1 MKESAVFFG
10 ATRSLSGI
18 LTEPAVDH
26 AGRPAVLLLNAG
38 LLHRVGPNRIYVTL
52 ARRLAAAGFP
62 VLRFDFSGL
71 GESESRRDE
80 LTIEQSSLAE
90 GREAMDFLVASGVA
104 DRFVPMGLCA
114 GAENAQRIAVQD
126 PRVAGAAMI
135 DGYAYRTA
143 GFYFRHFGRRVT
155 SGRTWRNFLTGQSG
169 WRRTF
174 RGVLP
179 AAEDNAPSNGGAPG
193 GGLNFLRVFPPKAVC
208 LTELQGLLARQMDLF
223 LLFTGGGMEDYYNYA
238 EQFGDAFPAL
248 RAHPRIRVRFI
259 ASADH
264 TFTLRSDQETLVS
277 SITGWAQAALSGGTA
292 DVARRAAS

>member
-1 MKESAVFFG
+1 MKETAVCFG
-10 ATRSLSGI
+10 TTRSLSGV
-18 LTEPAVDH
+18 LTEPSRDQG
-26 AGRPAVLLLNAG
+26 GRPAVLLLNAG
-38 LLHRVGPNRIYVTL
+38 LLHRVGPNRLYVTL

-80 LTIEQSSLAE
+80 LTIEQSTLAE
-90 GREAMDFLVASGVA
+90 GREAMDFLVSLGIA

-114 GAENAQRIAVQD
+114 GAENAHRIAVQD
-126 PRVAGAAMI
+126 PRVSGAVMI

-143 GFYFRHFGRRVT
+143 GFYLRHLGRRVT

-174 RGVLP
+174 RGVLAGGDDAP
-179 AAEDNAPSNGGAPG
+179 ANGAAA

-208 LTELQGLLARQMDLF
+208 KAELEGLLARPVDLF
-223 LLFTGGGMEDYYNYA
+223 LLYTGGGMEDYYNYPT
-238 EQFGDAFPAL
+238 QFGDAFPAL
-248 RAHPRIRVRFI
+248 RDHPRIRVQFI

-264 TFTLRSDQETLVS
+264 TFTLRSDQEQLVS
-277 SITGWAQAALSGGTA
+277 SIASWAEATWTQGAGVT
-292 DVARRAAS
+292 RRAAS